1 MSMFFPTVRVA
12 VAVLVLGVAACSTPP
27 WTVNR
32 SPDAITL
39 RWYADELDI
48 SAAQTVADRHC
59 VSFGKTAALASTA
72 QNGSIQIAEYRC
84 R

>member
-1 MSMFFPTVRVA
+1 
-12 VAVLVLGVAACSTPP
+12 
-27 WTVNR
+27 
-32 SPDAITL
+32 L

-48 SAAQTVADRHC
+48 GAAQTVADRHC
-59 VSFGKTAALASTA
+59 GSFGKTAALASTA

>member
-39 RWYADELDI
+39 RWYADEADI
-48 SAAQTVADRHC
+48 AAAQTVADLHC
-59 VSFGKTAALASTA
+59 RSFGKTAALASNE
-72 QNGSIQIAEYRC
+72 QSGSIQIAEFRC
-84 R
+84 S